1 MEKKKMHED
10 SQFIRSC
17 IFKSKMK
24 ASQKDLFWYVRTI
37 EIKST
42 KKVKQ
47 PQYIVNT
54 KVTDRKELAPKIQ
67 ASYQKKKH

>member
-1 MEKKKMHED
+1 
-10 SQFIRSC
+10 
-17 IFKSKMK
+17 MK
-24 ASQKDLFWYVRTI
+24 ASQKDLFWYVITI

-42 KKVKQ
+42 KKGKQ

-54 KVTDRKELAPKIQ
+54 KVTDRKEQAPKIQ

>member
-1 MEKKKMHED
+1 
-10 SQFIRSC
+10 
-17 IFKSKMK
+17 MK
-24 ASQKDLFWYVRTI
+24 ASQKDLFWYVITI

-54 KVTDRKELAPKIQ
+54 KDRKELAPKIQ